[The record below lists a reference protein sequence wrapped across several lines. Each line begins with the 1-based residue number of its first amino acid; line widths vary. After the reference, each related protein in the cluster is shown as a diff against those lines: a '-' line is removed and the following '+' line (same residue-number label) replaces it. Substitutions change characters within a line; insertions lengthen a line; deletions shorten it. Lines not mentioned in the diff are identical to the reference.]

1 LSKPAGA
8 RFRGRPSSSV
18 IDNQSNISTRSARVR
33 VRPLTRWLALRA
45 RDTWRRWGGGSG
57 ACFAGIAL
65 LGSRRVQAADALAR
79 AARLRPRAKIRGGNG
94 RRLRCTLVAQGKRVG
109 VGTSLRQAGGASGRA
124 ARSRPRVKVEGGS
137 GARLA
142 WLTSRVAQGEN
153 WGGAA
158 ALASLTSL
166 GLR

>member
-1 LSKPAGA
+1 MA
-8 RFRGRPSSSV
+8 V
-18 IDNQSNISTRSARVR
+18 
-33 VRPLTRWLALRA
+33 
-45 RDTWRRWGGGSG
+45 GS
-57 ACFAGIAL
+57 
-65 LGSRRVQAADALAR
+65 
-79 AARLRPRAKIRGGNG
+79 
-94 RRLRCTLVAQGKRVG
+94 RCTLVAQGKRVG

>member
-1 LSKPAGA
+1 MA
-8 RFRGRPSSSV
+8 V
-18 IDNQSNISTRSARVR
+18 
-33 VRPLTRWLALRA
+33 
-45 RDTWRRWGGGSG
+45 GS
-57 ACFAGIAL
+57 
-65 LGSRRVQAADALAR
+65 
-79 AARLRPRAKIRGGNG
+79 
-94 RRLRCTLVAQGKRVG
+94 RCTLVAHGKRVG
-109 VGTSLRQAGGASGRA
+109 VRTSLRQAGGASGRA